1 MNLSCSSACLA
12 ILSACLDNISLLL
25 TACLDNIS
33 LLFTA
38 CLDNISLVWAT
49 FYPTQIKKTNQTTKR
64 FKLYAKLR
72 KGYHQKSKRLNLYQ
86 GSILEP
92 LFDFPKWITV
102 GFFHSIIFIAWH
114 DLCMCKCVYWIVW
127 RGYWLKEMRVVEM
140 GVRKGVFLDCSLG
153 FKLQGL
159 CPTWFRS
166 INDVGDIL
174 LIVMK
179 IYIK

>member
-140 GVRKGVFLDCSLG
+140 ESERAF
-153 FKLQGL
+153 F
-159 CPTWFRS
+159 
-166 INDVGDIL
+166 
-174 LIVMK
+174 LIVHWGSNFKVSAPLDFVPLMMWE
-179 IYIK
+179 IYY